1 VTTDGYLRYPHIRD
15 NRIVFV
21 AENDIWLT
29 SREGGRAFRV
39 SADHVPARSPR
50 LSPDASQV
58 AWTADRDG
66 AFEVYVAPADGGVS
80 RRLTFWGQQRTQVR
94 GWVSDTE
101 ILVVSTTGQAERQ
114 RAFAHAVPV
123 DGSASRRLPYGWLD
137 DIAFGPEGGV
147 LLSTSTTVEPA
158 WWKHY
163 RGGTAAQL
171 WLDLTGDGEFRRV
184 FADLP
189 SGLVAPLWTAGG
201 DGKQRI
207 GFVSDHED
215 RGQVYSAPVGKRAP
229 STSRLTRHSDG
240 GFYARHASSDGRS
253 VVYVAGGSLYLLD
266 SLDPG
271 VLAREVDVRLGGP
284 RSSLQPKPVKAAGQ
298 LGTISPDPTG
308 RTSAVET
315 RGTVHLLTHRDGPV
329 RALADGSGV
338 RRRLP
343 VVLGDTNRVAW
354 VTDEGG
360 DDAIEVVG
368 TDDVAVAP
376 AVLVPAGKV
385 GRVLAMSAAPDG
397 RTLAIA
403 SHDGRLQV
411 VAVPAGALGRSARL
425 RLIDQTDTGDIQ
437 GPVFSPDSRWLAWSA
452 PGVEPLR
459 HIRMVELA
467 GRAKPFDVTPLRFT
481 DTEPVFTADG
491 RHLAFLSVRS
501 LDPVY
506 DSFVFD
512 LSFPNG
518 CRPHL
523 VPLAADTPSPF
534 DPEIGGRAVGGDE
547 GPGAGIAESAL
558 GAPAGAAAAGPA
570 AADRGTTP
578 EPTRVDADGLDQ
590 RLVPLPVPGGHYEQL
605 RAVAGGLVWLKRPLQ
620 GMLGDDRA
628 RVEDEPGRP
637 VLEHLDLRTG
647 KTQQLAE
654 NIDRVEVSGDGTRLL
669 VADKAELRVLPAG
682 RKAEK
687 DDPEVIGVDLD
698 RVRVEV
704 HPHAEWR
711 QMYDEAWR
719 LMRDHYWR
727 PDMRGLDW
735 TGAADR
741 YRPLLDRLGS
751 HDDLVDLLWELQGE
765 LGTSHAYVT
774 PQPSGN
780 EGARK
785 QGLLGADLAFV
796 DGAWRVIAIV
806 PGESSEPRARS
817 PLTAP
822 GVAAQVGD
830 AISAVDGRRTTES
843 VSPLALLVGT
853 AGKPVELTLTP
864 RTGGAARRVV
874 VVPLADEMPLRYQDW
889 VNNRR
894 EYVHEVTNGL
904 VGYLHVPD
912 MVSGGW
918 AQLHRDLRT
927 EVGRDALIVDVRGN
941 RGGHTSQLVLE
952 KLARKIIAWDL
963 PRGYRPTSYPVD
975 ARRGPMVTVTDS
987 YAGSDG
993 DIITGAIQS
1002 LELGPVVGTRTWG
1015 GVIGI
1020 DGRYSLVDGTGV
1032 TQPRYAYWFEK
1043 FGWGVENYG
1052 VDPDIEV
1059 VAAPQDR
1066 VANRDVQLD
1075 YALALVQRLL
1085 AKTPAK
1091 QPPDLPP
1098 L

>member
-1 VTTDGYLRYPHIRD
+1 MTTDGYLRYPHIHD
-15 NRIVFV
+15 DSIVFV
-21 AENDIWLT
+21 AEDDVWLAG
-29 SREGGRAFRV
+29 RQGGRAFRV
-39 SADHVPARSPR
+39 SADHAPARSPR
-50 LSPDASQV
+50 LSPNGIQV
-58 AWTADRDG
+58 AWSAERDG
-66 AFEVYVAPADGGVS
+66 AFEVYVAAADGGGS
-80 RRLTFWGQQRTQVR
+80 RRLTFWGQQRTLVR
-94 GWVSDTE
+94 GWLSETE

-123 DGSASRRLPYGWLD
+123 DGSPSRRLPYGWLD
-137 DIAFGPEGGV
+137 DIALGPAGGV

-158 WWKHY
+158 WWKRY

-171 WLDLTGDGEFRRV
+171 WIDLTGDAEFRRV
-184 FADLP
+184 FAELP
-189 SGLVAPLWTAGG
+189 SSLVGPLWTVGS
-201 DGKQRI
+201 DGRQRV
-207 GFVSDHED
+207 GFVSDHEG

-229 STSRLTRHSDG
+229 RTSRLVRHSDG
-240 GFYARHASSDGRS
+240 EFYARHASSDGRS

-271 VLAREVDVRLGGP
+271 ETGREVDVRLGGP
-284 RSSLQPKPVKAAGQ
+284 RSSLQPKRVKAAGH

-329 RALADGSGV
+329 RALAHGSAV

-343 VVLGDTNRVAW
+343 VVLADSKRVAW
-354 VTDEGG
+354 VTDAQG
-360 DDAIEVVG
+360 DDAIEIIS
-368 TDDVAVAP
+368 TEDVDASP
-376 AVLVPAGKV
+376 AVLVAAGKV
-385 GRVLAMSAAPDG
+385 GRVLELAASPDG

-403 SHDGRLQV
+403 SHDGRLQI
-411 VAVPAGALGRSARL
+411 VAVPAGGVSRPARP
-425 RLIDQTDTGDIQ
+425 RLVEAADDGDIE

-452 PGVEPLR
+452 PDVPPLR
-459 HIRMVELA
+459 HIRMAQVG
-467 GRAKPFDVTPLRFT
+467 GRGRPFDVTPPRFT
-481 DTEPVFTADG
+481 DTEPVFTSDG
-491 RHLAFLSVRS
+491 KHLAFLSIRS

-534 DPEIGGRAVGGDE
+534 HPELGGRAVGGEE
-547 GPGAGIAESAL
+547 GPGAGPVGDVE
-558 GAPAGAAAAGPA
+558 GVGVAPASVEHPQ
-570 AADRGTTP
+570 DKQPEQTT
-578 EPTRVDADGLDQ
+578 VDVEGLEQ
-590 RLVPLPVPGGHYEQL
+590 RLVPLPVPGGRYEQL
-605 RAVAGGLVWLKRPLQ
+605 RAVAGGLVWLRKPLQ
-620 GMLGDDRA
+620 GELGDDRA
-628 RVEDEPGRP
+628 KVEDEPGRP
-637 VLEHLDLRTG
+637 FLEHLDLRSGRT
-647 KTQQLAE
+647 TELAE
-654 NIDRVEVSGDGTRLL
+654 GVDRVEASGDGTRLL
-669 VADKAELRVLPAG
+669 LADKDELRVVPAG
-682 RKAEK
+682 RKTEK
-687 DDPEVIGVDLD
+687 DDPEIVKVDLD

-704 HPHAEWR
+704 ESPAEWR
-711 QMYDEAWR
+711 QMYGEAWR

-727 PDMRGLDW
+727 DDMGGTDW
-735 TGAADR
+735 AGAADR

-751 HDDLVDLLWELQGE
+751 HDDLVDLLWEMQGE
-765 LGTSHAYVT
+765 LGSSHAYV
-774 PQPSGN
+774 QPRPAGA
-780 EGARK
+780 EAARK

-796 DGAWRVIAIV
+796 DGAWRIARIV

-822 GVAAQVGD
+822 GVAARVGD
-830 AISAVDGRRTTES
+830 AIAEVDGRPTSQT
-843 VSPLALLVGT
+843 VSPGALLVGT
-853 AGKPVELTLTP
+853 AGKPVELLLSG
-864 RTGGAARRVV
+864 RAAGARRRVV

-889 VNNRR
+889 VNDRR
-894 EYVHEVTNGL
+894 EYVHEVTAGRI
-904 VGYLHVPD
+904 GYVHVPD

-927 EVGRDALIVDVRGN
+927 EVGRDALVVDVRGN

-952 KLARKIIAWDL
+952 KLARRIIGWDL
-963 PRGYRPTSYPVD
+963 ARGYRPNSYPED
-975 ARRGPMVTVTDS
+975 ARRGPMVTVTDA

-1032 TQPRYAYWFEK
+1032 TQPRYSYWFEK

-1059 VAAPQDR
+1059 VAAPHDR
-1066 VANRDVQLD
+1066 VADRDVQLD
-1075 YALALVQRLL
+1075 YALTLVQQLL
-1085 AKTPAK
+1085 RKSPAK
-1091 QPPDLPP
+1091 QPPELPP